1 MHTPFLNNSL
11 QLTVE
16 HFNELVASFILSPST
31 ATNLNLKDLN
41 FKSLGQVVSIDQM
54 SMNWSD
60 YLCPA
65 AHVSQIHANNYTH
78 NFFGIDV
85 RKLPVFTQALR
96 PQYINLADLVEIL
109 ARAWSVA
116 PNELHASLMPS
127 LEVYYSQLYQE
138 QRLPPKV
145 SNPAQA
151 ELDTNLY
158 TPPFAFLEESI
169 RQLLAPELAS
179 YLSKLEFYYQV
190 KVVKGITLLYRIT
203 HQVMQLLAYSQ
214 ANQFD
219 YALIAN
225 PTIELGHHWNQ
236 QLEAALFWVE
246 NVNQEF
252 GVMAL
257 GVNKSAWLAQ
267 NQAWVE
273 KLSHS
278 HPDLTNNRQVPAQ
291 LLKVLP
297 TFLSQEYL
305 AEKFAVNEQQQVMF
319 SYDAQQN
326 LEMIEIFNGRKW
338 NKWNAFL
345 TEQGEHAYELFSHN
359 QQANADISNVYNLAH
374 NLAHFPNFT
383 LALTEATG
391 ELASE
396 AYILNLKAFA
406 SRKEQ
411 VAKYEEERQRERELH
426 IPTLD
431 ETSEAADGVSSFDQ
445 DTNLEL
451 NSNNATDQA
460 QTSDQTQAPTNA
472 ANSASSNLEID
483 LAVPKE
489 THTAESSTATSAQ
502 VGVESDVET
511 NAVAQGE
518 TGAGLHSILAA
529 NSTTSRPTL
538 KQTEQVLYLQGNRLS
553 SVNLAERAPSAKL
566 SFGNKNKHL
575 KNFSAEQF
583 VFVNINKALSFAKNY
598 ASSNGEIFDEEQ
610 LADVGQ
616 ALGDVFLPLDFT
628 NASREREQLA
638 VARQC
643 ILHPTNDFILPRI
656 LHHHVF
662 LLNRPALNFST
673 WNEERTAVQGEAT
686 VNSFAPDSTLLGSEE
701 VRNLEL
707 NVAEGANLSKATS
720 SKEQG
725 DNLYSYLDASTS
737 RTGIIR
743 NGKRS
748 RDLELS
754 SNPASF
760 TALQLRQT
768 GYQYNQLRP
777 LLPALNYLIY
787 QRSHSQYLGKVLARH
802 AEHQWQIEPCED
814 FHHYSLD
821 DRQVYLPTSY
831 KYLHLNLAQSSRT
844 MVQVFKQILANNQLR
859 DDDYVLVTHSSEQ
872 VNGEFWGQ
880 VAQIIGASNAQLIPT
895 TPLIVANGY
904 NRRELTAL
912 AHQPLVSSWEANRV
926 SYPMLNPRDFLGK
939 SFYYSNPS
947 FENVGYYDVALAAAD
962 VQRNLLVAYLN
973 HSNKLTFAEKE
984 QLQHYLL
991 CQQKLGHASP
1001 VIKLDQF
1008 VFLPDHLWYEL
1019 IKQQELYLKQRG
1031 QSEAAQPRNSAI
1043 ENQEWSQ
1050 IEQVLDTIPANQ
1062 PHLAVD
1068 TADYSLVE
1076 SEALAHPQGNEHILA
1091 RDVAQGDFDTELT
1104 SSELAADL
1112 RAQTPP
1118 RRVAQ
1123 AQAQPYTT
1131 SAQLDEADTIAAE
1144 YRNEQVNFTQL
1155 DVAVAEQSEFDNP
1168 YEDHYTGSIGN
1179 NLVRTAQEVANLLDD
1194 HTFVDTPVARK
1205 IAAYI
1210 SKVQA
1215 ASRTL
1220 KSYINPY
1227 LVVNIKTNVHGEKGD
1242 DKVALEREI
1251 ARSQGMRIIRAGD
1264 PFYCINPTLLQGI
1277 YVLLDQIRF
1286 HKYLKENFSGTVE
1299 IEYNQRHERLT
1310 HFLNYQHLYTYPVI
1324 YLQSVVRQNLANRRN
1339 RQLLDQFWTTL
1350 AKYCYTQLVI
1360 HPELGKQALLAES
1373 ATNTDSTSPTTTANS
1388 QVEQDHED
1396 NLDTAAYL
1404 TEALRHDYQQ
1414 NPHDPQARRAW
1425 HNHLWHNSP
1434 EITTEM
1440 LQTFEPE
1447 YFSKLA
1453 RLASKCDLGGFVP
1466 PKHEPELFNNCLYA
1480 PVSAADLERPVG
1492 DLDDFATELELATE
1506 LGFKRVMASQMFVD
1520 DLAFTRDQPLNV
1532 FAGLSR
1538 LYTAFTFMVPFHDRY
1553 KLYKSNL
1560 KKLQAH
1566 AKELGMTL
1574 TRDNYDYQ
1582 YMVARQFSVYHFNNK
1597 LTFSTGYGLGKV
1609 AIKLLED
1616 YVNHKQATLFA
1627 SNSELMTKLAAH
1639 YQNYSCFKE
1648 QVSLVGNMLVVPA
1661 YQTLPLQQY
1670 AGQLQHIP
1678 TTFVINKGF
1687 LRSTVKQWQAVDWH
1701 LGKLYDLL
1709 ANHEALGLAV
1719 KEYTRPVP
1727 REQLL
1732 GIGDTNYHTYLTAFA
1747 RALIPTL
1754 NQQTANLAN
1763 KLGQH
1768 RLWLIC
1774 PELFTSSKLRREVNL
1789 AQLARQAGQLEEVTA
1804 PTPSTSTPEQVI
1816 RSFELDIDS
1825 VLEQTQPA
1833 SPRDFSRN
1841 SKAAQ
1846 VQAAQEQSA
1855 GINDLAYSLA
1865 TESQDNRPDLSRY
1878 HLGLNLHDYLQ
1889 AQYILTSKPAVSLPY
1904 QIAQERREQQER
1916 QRRQAYLHS
1925 IAYGR
1930 SNVAEPTIEATS
1942 DNLAESNEL
1951 ANLSYAELTNLDLTT
1966 SDTEQAVATRNL
1978 GVAALQQ
1985 RAPGRKLSVMNQLPD
2000 LIRQQ
2005 PHAPYVHQWVVPS
2018 VQQLLH
2024 ELDDPQAA
2032 SEFVLGRGKLFST
2045 TGDKNNYVTSYGSRD
2060 ATDSSM
2066 GRVSRRV
2073 PLVQHVPEVT
2083 SYRGS
2088 NPEAQQQATLQRAAN
2103 GFAINSEAQAV
2114 ATGNLAPQ
2122 EMLGKPH
2129 TTADQVYTA
2138 VSSSGQTV
2146 KAKVTGLNLQGN
2158 MRLDLDQ
2165 QKLKIL
2171 DNLNLEALG
2180 LDTAHTTLADQ
2191 DKANALGLSKGEDG
2205 AYVSLDSDD
2214 ELQTSASEAGANSSA
2229 PAAQEFF
2236 GSPAFRD
2243 RTVKAKTS
2251 FGAELLNSES
2261 GKLTPSSLVKE
2272 SANLTDTRVN
2282 LLASERNPDR
2292 TASAT
2297 PSSTWSATR
2306 DVPQEAHNLAADNSP
2321 ASVSTSELNLDTAS
2335 STPEFALANSRADA
2349 ELAALDSPASQSIP
2363 TPAEASAQWDLNTS
2377 AAIAPASSSPSK
2389 PRKRSLFQ
2397 RLFGIKENEPSA
2409 DAHHS
2414 APAQDAAD
2422 AVASTAHAPSTAD
2435 SNPLDL
2441 SAHAAPASWSNGSNN
2456 LPPDHQLQQFE
2467 EQPHDYIAPA
2477 DYYGV
2482 DDQGKEFSTG
2492 DAPTRPTPELT
2503 SSGRKDAPFSINRAA
2518 LNATQAL
2525 DNYAVESGMHDES
2538 EFQPLEGELELEQ
2551 AYAAQIATTGAA
2563 SKPSF
2568 MPAVALNAPTPTA
2581 TPAVPTPT
2589 KANLSNHALNSRA
2602 ATTGLGAGDVS
2613 LQQYDSYTNLGK
2625 DTATTPVPN
2634 QRIASNIAVN
2644 LPSKGTAHGSNQ
2656 AILGNTGT
2664 TNTGAFASAES
2675 LTPSQLL
2682 SSVQDHVVYT
2692 EQQEQL
2698 SRSKLHALAN
2708 SAQLQAYPT
2717 FVQRLDDAG
2726 ISLQNRNTPQTLAH
2740 LKVKILNLDP
2750 YFYRWEGLLKLFA
2763 QSGVK
2768 SVQRIEAIN
2777 GVQLTPTEM
2786 QAHFDVLEFKRHYQR
2801 IPTAKEIGKVLSHR
2815 KALLSILTDPT
2826 IDENDF
2832 TLICEDNLEFSAW
2845 WQRRL
2850 ARVLLQA
2857 QASNYDWINL
2867 THNQI
2872 DAQQLSLVDV
2882 GSLITPN
2889 LQVSHGLWGNDQV
2902 RNSAFVQASNADLY
2916 DKLHNLDQG
2925 MLTLLSLPH
2934 NHAMSHASC
2943 YLVRK
2948 AAIRRAVQEGHM
2960 DHLACHAGDFNR
2972 FLGLWSDRIALSVPT
2987 IANLHKSST
2996 YSNNLYANLMLGQ
3009 YIYNFSQR
3017 QIFWNNPRY

>member
-1 MHTPFLNNSL
+1 MRTCLLPSHARYSMHTPFLNNSL

-31 ATNLNLKDLN
+31 ATNLNLQDLN
-41 FKSLGQVVSIDQM
+41 FTSLGQVVSIDQM

-78 NFFGIDV
+78 NFLGIDV
-85 RKLPVFTQALR
+85 RKLPIFTQALR
-96 PQYINLADLVEIL
+96 PQAINLADLVEIL
-109 ARAWSVA
+109 ARAWAVA

-151 ELDTNLY
+151 ELDSNLY

-214 ANQFD
+214 SNQFD

-257 GVNKSAWLAQ
+257 GVNKEAWLAQ
-267 NQAWVE
+267 NRAWVTQ
-273 KLSHS
+273 LAHS

-305 AEKFAVNEQQQVMF
+305 EEKFAVNEQQQVMF
-319 SYDAQQN
+319 SYDSQQN

-359 QQANADISNVYNLAH
+359 QQANTDISNVYNLAH

-411 VAKYEEERQRERELH
+411 VAEYEVARQRERELD
-426 IPTLD
+426 IPTLS
-431 ETSEAADGVSSFDQ
+431 ETSESADGVGIASQNTDF
-445 DTNLEL
+445 EL
-451 NSNNATDQA
+451 NSQIASNTPATPMDFDLATPEDPHSSASAPAVQVGTATDVTA
-460 QTSDQTQAPTNA
+460 D
-472 ANSASSNLEID
+472 NS
-483 LAVPKE
+483 
-489 THTAESSTATSAQ
+489 
-502 VGVESDVET
+502 
-511 NAVAQGE
+511 
-518 TGAGLHSILAA
+518 GAGLATTLAA
-529 NSTTSRPTL
+529 SAPTSRPTL

-553 SVNLAERAPSAKL
+553 SANLANRTPSAKL

-583 VFVNINKALSFAKNY
+583 VFVNINKALTFAKNY

-628 NASREREQLA
+628 NVSREREQLA

-662 LLNRPALNFST
+662 LLNRPVLNFST
-673 WNEERTAVQGEAT
+673 WSEERAAVQGEAT
-686 VNSFAPDSTLLGSEE
+686 VSSFAPDSTLVNNSN
-701 VRNLEL
+701 VSDLEL
-707 NVAEGANLSKATS
+707 SIADTVNLTGSANTKR
-720 SKEQG
+720 
-725 DNLYSYLDASTS
+725 DNLYSYLEESTS
-737 RTGIIR
+737 RSGIIR
-743 NGKRS
+743 NGKPNRE
-748 RDLELS
+748 LELS
-754 SNPASF
+754 GNPASF
-760 TALQLRQT
+760 TALQLRQA
-768 GYQYNQLRP
+768 GYQHNQLRP

-831 KYLHLNLAQSSRT
+831 KYLHLNLAQNSRT

-904 NRRELTAL
+904 NRRELTTL
-912 AHQPLVSSWEANRV
+912 AHQPLVSSWDANRV
-926 SYPMLNPRDFLGK
+926 SYPLLNPRDFLGK

-947 FENVGYYDVALAAAD
+947 FENVGYYDAGFAVPDA
-962 VQRNLLVAYLN
+962 QHNLLIAYLN

-1031 QSEAAQPRNSAI
+1031 QSEQAQPRNSTI
-1043 ENQEWSQ
+1043 EAQEWSQ

-1068 TADYSLVE
+1068 TADYKLVE
-1076 SEALAHPQGNEHILA
+1076 SDALAHPHGNEHILA
-1091 RDVAQGDFDTELT
+1091 PDVPLRDHDADFDLEEL
-1104 SSELAADL
+1104 EADL

-1123 AQAQPYTT
+1123 AQAQPYTAQT
-1131 SAQLDEADTIAAE
+1131 QLDTQDTIAAQ
-1144 YRNEQVNFTQL
+1144 YHNEQEQFTKL
-1155 DVAVAEQSEFDNP
+1155 EIAVAQQEEFDNP
-1168 YEDHYTGSIGN
+1168 HEDHYTGSIGN
-1179 NLVRTAQEVANLLDD
+1179 NLVRSAQEVANLLDD
-1194 HTFVDTPVARK
+1194 QTFVDTPAARR

-1215 ASRTL
+1215 SSRTL

-1251 ARSQGMRIIRAGD
+1251 ARTQGMRIIRAGD
-1264 PFYCINPTLLQGI
+1264 PFYCINPTLIQGI

-1286 HKYLKENFSGTVE
+1286 HRYLKENFSGTVE

-1339 RQLLDQFWTTL
+1339 RQLLDQFWTAL
-1350 AKYCYTQLVI
+1350 AKYCYTQLIV
-1360 HPELGKQALLAES
+1360 HPELGKHAFA
-1373 ATNTDSTSPTTTANS
+1373 TTAE
-1388 QVEQDHED
+1388 VEAKAQSADLESTTYEDH
-1396 NLDTAAYL
+1396 LDTTDYL
-1404 TEALRHDYQQ
+1404 TEELRQDYQK
-1414 NPHDPQARRAW
+1414 NPLDPQARRAW
-1425 HNHLWHNSP
+1425 HNHLWQTSQVLTP
-1434 EITTEM
+1434 EM

-1453 RLASKCDLGGFVP
+1453 RFANQCDLDGFVVP
-1466 PKHEPELFNNCLYA
+1466 SHQPELFDQSLYA
-1480 PVSAADLERPVG
+1480 PINSSDLARPVG
-1492 DLDDFATELELATE
+1492 DLDNFATELDLATS

-1538 LYTAFTFMVPFHDRY
+1538 LYTAFTFMVPFHDPY
-1553 KLYKSNL
+1553 KLYKANL

-1582 YMVARQFSVYHFNNK
+1582 YMVARQFAVYHFNNK
-1597 LTFSTGYGLGKV
+1597 LTFSTGYSLGKV

-1616 YVNHKQATLFA
+1616 YVNHKQSTLFA
-1627 SNSELMTKLAAH
+1627 SNNELMTKLAAH

-1661 YQTLPLQQY
+1661 YQTLSLQHY
-1670 AGQLQHIP
+1670 AEQLQHIP

-1789 AQLARQAGQLEEVTA
+1789 AQLARQAGQFEEVVTPAARTA
-1804 PTPSTSTPEQVI
+1804 PEQI
-1816 RSFELDIDS
+1816 ISSFELDIDS

-1846 VQAAQEQSA
+1846 VQAAQQQQVE
-1855 GINDLAYSLA
+1855 INDIAYNLAIEDKE
-1865 TESQDNRPDLSRY
+1865 TRPDLSRY

-1889 AQYILTSKPAVSLPY
+1889 AQYLITSKPAVSLPY
-1904 QIAQERREQQER
+1904 QIAQERRAQHER

-1925 IAYGR
+1925 IAYGH
-1930 SNVAEPTIEATS
+1930 SNVAEPAPETSNTTEEA
-1942 DNLAESNEL
+1942 NEL
-1951 ANLSYAELTNLDLTT
+1951 SNLSYAQLTNLDLTT

-1985 RAPGRKLSVMNQLPD
+1985 RAPGRKLSVVNQLPD

-2024 ELDDPQAA
+2024 ELDEPQSA
-2032 SEFVLGRGKLFST
+2032 SEFILGRGKLFST
-2045 TGDKNNYVTSYGSRD
+2045 SGDKNHYVTSYGGRD
-2060 ATDSSM
+2060 SATAQL

-2073 PLVQHVPEVT
+2073 PLVQNVPEVT
-2083 SYRGS
+2083 SYLYS
-2088 NPEAQQQATLQRAAN
+2088 STEAQQQATLQRAAN
-2103 GFAINSEAQAV
+2103 GFALNSEAQAV

-2122 EMLGKPH
+2122 EMLGKPQ

-2138 VSSSGQTV
+2138 ISASGQTV
-2146 KAKVTGLNLQGN
+2146 KAKVSGLNLHGN
-2158 MRLDLDQ
+2158 MHLDLDQ

-2171 DNLNLEALG
+2171 DNLNLEDLG
-2180 LDTAHTTLADQ
+2180 LDAAHTTLADQ
-2191 DKANALGLSKGEDG
+2191 DKAQALGLSKGEDG
-2205 AYVSLDSDD
+2205 AYVSLNSND
-2214 ELQTSASEAGANSSA
+2214 ELQTSASETGASA
-2229 PAAQEFF
+2229 LETPATQEFF

-2243 RTVKAKTS
+2243 RTMKAKTS
-2251 FGAELLNSES
+2251 FGAELLNSEAS
-2261 GKLTPSSLVKE
+2261 KITPSSLVKE
-2272 SANLTDTRVN
+2272 AATITNTHVN
-2282 LLASERNPDR
+2282 LLASERNPSLNPETTSTTW
-2292 TASAT
+2292 TAT
-2297 PSSTWSATR
+2297 
-2306 DVPQEAHNLAADNSP
+2306 H
-2321 ASVSTSELNLDTAS
+2321 
-2335 STPEFALANSRADA
+2335 STPEQHSEATPPATVSTNTPDA
-2349 ELAALDSPASQSIP
+2349 VTQ
-2363 TPAEASAQWDLNTS
+2363 PAEH
-2377 AAIAPASSSPSK
+2377 K

-2397 RLFGIKENEPSA
+2397 RLFGIKDERSEVVTN
-2409 DAHHS
+2409 
-2414 APAQDAAD
+2414 
-2422 AVASTAHAPSTAD
+2422 TT
-2435 SNPLDL
+2435 
-2441 SAHAAPASWSNGSNN
+2441 APASTDNAQVAQAESSYAHATSATPANWTSSNNN
-2456 LPPDHQLQQFE
+2456 LPPDHHLQQFE

-2482 DDQGKEFSTG
+2482 DDQAKEFISS
-2492 DAPTRPTPELT
+2492 PEQERAT
-2503 SSGRKDAPFSINRAA
+2503 TETATSGRKDVAFSINRAA

-2525 DNYAVESGMHDES
+2525 NDYAVERETSDEL
-2538 EFQPLEGELELEQ
+2538 EFHPLEGELELEQ
-2551 AYAAQIATTGAA
+2551 AYATQIATTGVA

-2568 MPAVALNAPTPTA
+2568 MPALAFNTPTSATSTTSSAPTSTPGLT
-2581 TPAVPTPT
+2581 TPAPKT
-2589 KANLSNHALNSRA
+2589 NLNNHALNSRA
-2602 ATTGLGAGDVS
+2602 ATTGLGTGDVS

-2625 DTATTPVPN
+2625 DSSKTPQAN

-2644 LPSKGTAHGSNQ
+2644 LPSKGNEHGSNQ

-2682 SSVQDHVVYT
+2682 SSVQDHFVYT

-2777 GVQLTPTEM
+2777 GVQLTPTEI

-2882 GSLITPN
+2882 GSLLTPN

-2925 MLTLLSLPH
+2925 MLTLISLPH

-2948 AAIRRAVQEGHM
+2948 AAIRRAVQEGYM

-2987 IANLHKSST
+2987 IANLNKSST
-2996 YSNNLYANLMLGQ
+2996 YSNSLYANLMLGQ

-3017 QIFWNNPRY
+3017 QIYWKNLSY